1 MPAKNPCAA
10 VEAQLKETQKEI
22 ERLKKQQRSLKQAKA
37 RYKNLY
43 EEAKRGEIIYRSIIH
58 SSADAIAIFDLKGK
72 VNYISPSFTDVFGW
86 TIEEVHGKHIPF
98 LPESEKEMT
107 TSLFV
112 ELTLNGIPCLG
123 LETKRYRKDGAVVDV
138 SLSASR
144 YLDHEGKPEGMFMIL
159 HDISDRKKL
168 ENQLAQAQKM
178 QALGTLAGG
187 IAHDFNNILFNII
200 GYAEMIRADVDENP
214 MVRKNLKELLS
225 AANRA
230 KELVKHIQTF
240 SRQREQERKPLRL
253 QPILKEALKLLRASI
268 PSTIEIREQ
277 IDDECGA
284 ILADPTQIHQMIMN
298 FGTNAFHAMSEKGG
312 YMDVSIDEMTINSPE
327 NAPLP
332 QLPPGQYVRLTVSDT
347 GHGMDTSVMERIFD
361 PFFTTK
367 GPGDGTGMGLSVIHG
382 IVTNSGGQIAVKSK
396 PGKGSKFTVFLPRVD
411 EDTSV
416 APKTVFH
423 EPVPRGRESLLLV
436 DDEEQSVR
444 MIHQMLER
452 LGYQVTSRT
461 SSIEALEV
469 FRNRPDDFDA
479 VITDLTMP
487 NMTGIELAQELT
499 AVKADVPII
508 VCTGFSET
516 ITQDQARKLG
526 IRGHIMK
533 PAVTREIARTIRK
546 VLSDE
551 DELKRRILLVDDAQE
566 IRSML
571 KDALEKMG
579 YEVFVASDGKK
590 AKEVLEN
597 TMINLV
603 LTDLRMPI
611 MSGFE
616 LLAYVNA
623 NFPALPVI
631 VMSAYGTPEVKRKLM
646 QMGTIMVIDKP
657 VELDALQQNLT
668 DAFTNGTHEGSVTGI
683 SISSFL
689 QLIEMEGKSCILEAH
704 GDRNEE
710 GFFYFVKGELFDA
723 FCGDVRGE
731 DAALKMMGWDNVLLN
746 FKTLPKKK
754 MVHNI
759 RKDLLSVIME
769 GLRQKDEVPLTP
781 AKEKEIEDQMVIPS
795 LQVDE
800 VVVLD
805 NIAKPSTLAAQ
816 TTALRAPRA
825 LSPKVGGMLT
835 NMLKN
840 MSEELENVYFVG
852 VIDRDG
858 FDVVGLNSTALEHD
872 RVAGM
877 SALVVKTADSTI
889 SDLQILGLL
898 KEIISKT
905 DDAWMLN
912 CILDEQYF
920 LSVMVGQ
927 SATIGHVRLV
937 ANKYVRKFR
946 SVLDN
951 NKK

>member
-1 MPAKNPCAA
+1 MPAKNPCTS
-10 VEAQLKETQKEI
+10 VEAQLKEVQEEV
-22 ERLKKQQRSLKQAKA
+22 ERLKKQQRSLKQAKT

-43 EEAKRGEIIYRSIIH
+43 EEAKRGEGIYQSIIH

-72 VNYISPSFTDVFGW
+72 VNYISPSFTEVFGW
-86 TIEEVHGKHIPF
+86 TIEEVQGKHIPF

-107 TSLFV
+107 TSMFV
-112 ELTLNGIPCLG
+112 ELTLNGTPCLG
-123 LETKRYRKDGAVVDV
+123 LETKRYRKDGSVVDV

-214 MVRKNLKELLS
+214 VVRKNLKELLS

-230 KELVKHIQTF
+230 KELVRHIQTF

-253 QPILKEALKLLRASI
+253 QPILREALKLLRASI

-312 YMDVSIDEMTINSPE
+312 HMEVSIDEMTVKSPE
-327 NAPLP
+327 KTPLP
-332 QLPPGQYVRLTVSDT
+332 QLSPGQYVRLTVSDT
-347 GHGMDTSVMERIFD
+347 GHGMDASVMERIFD

-382 IVTNSGGQIAVKSK
+382 IVTNVGGQIAVESK
-396 PGKGSKFTVFLPRVD
+396 PGKGSTFTVYLPRVD
-411 EDTSV
+411 EDTVV
-416 APKTVFH
+416 ASKTVFH

-444 MIHQMLER
+444 MIQQMLER
-452 LGYQVTSRT
+452 LGYQITSRT

-499 AVKADVPII
+499 AVKPDIPII

-516 ITQDQARKLG
+516 ITQDKAHKLS

-551 DELKRRILLVDDAQE
+551 DELKKRILMVDDAEE
-566 IRSML
+566 IRAML

-579 YEVFVASDGKK
+579 YEVFVAADGQK
-590 AKEVLEN
+590 AKEILEN
-597 TMINLV
+597 TLINLV

-611 MSGFE
+611 MGGFE

-657 VELDALQQNLT
+657 VELDALQQILT
-668 DAFTNGTHEGSVTGI
+668 EAFTNGKHEGSVTGI

-704 GDRNEE
+704 GDRNDE

-723 FCGDVRGE
+723 ICGKMRGE
-731 DAALKMMGWDNVLLN
+731 DAALAMMAWDNVLLN

-754 MVHNI
+754 MARNI

-769 GLRQKDEVPLTP
+769 GLRQKDETP
-781 AKEKEIEDQMVIPS
+781 SALAKEKVIEAEIVTPS
-795 LQVDE
+795 LLADE
-800 VVVLD
+800 VVLLES
-805 NIAKPSTLAAQ
+805 IAAMPPASSKSSVRSPQ
-816 TTALRAPRA
+816 RP
-825 LSPKVGGMLT
+825 LSKKIS
-835 NMLKN
+835 NMLN
-840 MSEELENVYFVG
+840 SLVGELENVYFAG
-852 VIDRDG
+852 ILDRDG
-858 FDVVGLNSTALEHD
+858 FDVVGLNSTALED
-872 RVAGM
+872 ERVAGM
-877 SALVVKTADSTI
+877 SALVVKTSDNTI
-889 SDLQILGLL
+889 ADLQVLGLL
-898 KEIISKT
+898 RENISKT
-905 DDAWMLN
+905 DDAWLLN
-912 CILDEQYF
+912 CILNERYF
-920 LSVMVGQ
+920 LSLIVDDN
-927 SATIGHVRLV
+927 STIGHVRLV
-937 ANKYVRKFR
+937 ANKYAQQFQQ
-946 SVLDN
+946 LLE
-951 NKK
+951 